1 MGDAKDGIE
10 RHDPRRAPRLSGH
23 RTAGAAVKIGDE
35 VLETLGE
42 HARRGVYV
50 SAYRMDKDRFRQMV
64 WQEDERLA
72 FYYLAGLPG
81 VLTVYGPLGS
91 CVVQPL

>member
-1 MGDAKDGIE
+1 MAD
-10 RHDPRRAPRLSGH
+10 RVLYS
-23 RTAGAAVKIGDE
+23 VLE
-35 VLETLGE
+35 VLAS

-50 SAYRMDKDRFRQMV
+50 SAYRMDKDRFRQMA
-64 WQEDERLA
+64 WQEDERVA
-72 FYYLAGLPG
+72 VAYLAGLPG